1 MRSTLFVGAI
11 AFVLAGCSTKPAFNY
26 TGQYCYTDQEVIL
39 NGGSTV
45 FSETH
50 LECTDRPSRKAEI
63 SRAGID
69 SGCREFWYDE
79 VRFGQRVKQR
89 GVICEQFDGCVE
101 IVNID
106 GNVR

>member
-1 MRSTLFVGAI
+1 MRSVLLVGAV
-11 AFVLAGCSTKPAFNY
+11 AFALAGCSTKPPYNY
-26 TGQYCYTDQEVIL
+26 TSQYCYTDQEIIL

-63 SRAGID
+63 HRAGID
-69 SGCREFWYDE
+69 TGCTEFWYDE
-79 VRFGQRVKQR
+79 IRFGQRVKQR
-89 GVICEQFDGCVE
+89 GVICEQFDGSVE

-106 GNVR
+106 GNTK